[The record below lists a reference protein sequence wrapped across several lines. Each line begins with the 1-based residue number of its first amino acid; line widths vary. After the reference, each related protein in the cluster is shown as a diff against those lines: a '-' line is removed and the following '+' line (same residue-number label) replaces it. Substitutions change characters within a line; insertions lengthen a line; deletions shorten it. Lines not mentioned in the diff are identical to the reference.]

1 MVSGFESLS
10 GNDGAWPSLV
20 VGSTDEFL
28 LATVVCGGGACY
40 ARLMSEVD
48 REKWDTRYL
57 AESHAMG
64 EPSTFLAAIESLLP
78 GRGRVLDVA
87 GGTGRHA
94 VWLARRGYEVT
105 LVDVSP
111 VGLDL
116 ARRRAARSNVEI
128 TTAIGDL
135 ERDPLP
141 AGPWDLVILFHYLH
155 RPLFRAIAAALE
167 PGGLLVFAHSTR
179 KSLERNARP
188 PAAYLIDEGEAARL
202 VADFEL
208 ISYSEGWFVDGRHE
222 ARVVARR
229 PPL

>member
-1 MVSGFESLS
+1 
-10 GNDGAWPSLV
+10 
-20 VGSTDEFL
+20 
-28 LATVVCGGGACY
+28 
-40 ARLMSEVD
+40 MSDVD
-48 REKWDTRYL
+48 REKWDARYM

-64 EPSTFLAAIESLLP
+64 EPSSFLSTIETLLP
-78 GRGRVLDVA
+78 GQGRVLDVA

-94 VWLARRGYEVT
+94 VWLARRGYDVT

-111 VGLDL
+111 VGIDL
-116 ARRRAARSNVEI
+116 ARRRAARFNVEI
-128 TTAIGDL
+128 ASEVVDL

-141 AGPWDLVILFHYLH
+141 AGPWDVVVLFHYLH
-155 RPLFRAIAAALE
+155 RPLFAAIAEVLQ

-179 KSLERNARP
+179 KSLERNPRP
-188 PAAYLIDEGEAARL
+188 PAAYLIDEGEAAGL

-229 PPL
+229 PRG